1 MITLYGIPNCGSVK
15 KAKDWLNGEGLAFE
29 EVNWKKRPIT
39 RAEMARFVDQKG
51 MDVVLNRRGMT
62 WRKLGLKDQNL
73 SDEQLLDQLLEHQ
86 GLMKRPVIDRD
97 GDLIVGYDAEAYAA
111 FF

>member
-15 KAKDWLNGEGLAFE
+15 KAKDWLNAKGLPFE

-39 RAEMARFVDQKG
+39 RAEMSRFVEEKG
-51 MDVVLNRRGMT
+51 LDLVLNRRGMT
-62 WRKLGLKDQNL
+62 WRKLGLKDRNL
-73 SDEQLLDQLLEHQ
+73 SDEELLDQLLEHQ
-86 GLMKRPVIDRD
+86 GLMKRPVIDNE
-97 GDLIVGYDAEAYAA
+97 GQLIVGYDEAAYRD

>member
-15 KAKDWLNGEGLAFE
+15 KAKDWLKDKGIDFQ
-29 EVNWKKRPIT
+29 EVNWKNRPIT
-39 RAEMARFVDQKG
+39 RSEMSRFVEVKG
-51 MDVVLNRRGMT
+51 LDVILNRRGMT

-73 SDEQLLDQLLEHQ
+73 SPGELLDQLLEHQ
-86 GLMKRPVIDRD
+86 GLMKRPVIDK
-97 GDLIVGYDAEAYAA
+97 GGALIVGYDADAYED

>member
-15 KAKDWLNGEGLAFE
+15 KAKDWLSDRGLAYE

-39 RAEMARFVDQKG
+39 RAEMARFVAEKG

-62 WRKLGLKDQNL
+62 WRKLGLKDLDL

-86 GLMKRPVIDRD
+86 GLMKRPVIDKD
-97 GDLIVGYDAEAYAA
+97 GDLIVGYDEAAYAS